1 MLEFARQQWL
11 WLFALAV
18 LWWLAWLLA
27 RRFRPVRVTHAALWQ
42 RVAARVLPPAWKRL
56 LRTALTWL
64 IAISLLSCIVT
75 YAAGLQRPEA
85 EKPAPLYVV
94 IVIDNSVSM
103 QARSGDTTRI
113 REAVRLAD
121 SIYSNLSPDEF
132 SLRARFEDGQP
143 VLGQWQRG
151 GRALKTPSTPDV
163 DYAPQDLDALRAALA
178 TLKPPPGMPTTPAPQ
193 PLLIWI
199 GDDPPPLPPMDAPA
213 RLQHLGLLYDLGWPT
228 FVHTVGGPA
237 ENDAL
242 TAASFEPATPDDPHA
257 GRLIV
262 ETLSGKPA
270 TLEWTAGQSTGRE
283 TGLTFTLPITRER
296 MQARI
301 FLPDDGLALDNELHF
316 QHDAGAIADVF
327 VAHPV
332 ADAEANPFLVDA
344 LREFLPGR
352 EVRSGPPAAAN
363 DADLLVMDRALVD
376 AAARYRLCFGVIPPE
391 YGRVSEAVRVDPNL
405 QPQVEAPP
413 GLRFTLPRLALLSAR
428 EAIPLADGHSL
439 ITLARAPNGET
450 LIALGDNL
458 LYCGFIPHE
467 STLLQDREGLLLLLR
482 WIQSVQGTR
491 ESLLPPAL
499 PMAQETRLQLPPGR
513 YTLRGQVVDLEYVLA
528 TSADGEAVVGPFKKP
543 GPYTLHDARGAQVGT
558 TTVLLHDPPEQRLPW
573 RSMPALEPHKLRPP
587 VLQPDWRDH
596 LPAALL
602 YVALA
607 LLVLEWLAWL
617 VGLTE

>member
-18 LWWLAWLLA
+18 LWWLAWLFA
-27 RRFRPVRVTHAALWQ
+27 RRFKPVRVTHAALWQ

-56 LRTALTWL
+56 LRTVLTWL
-64 IAISLLSCIVT
+64 IAISLLACIVT

-103 QARSGDTTRI
+103 SARSGDTTRI
-113 REAVRLAD
+113 QEAVRLAD
-121 SIYSNLSPDEF
+121 RIYSNLSPDEF

-151 GRALKTPSTPDV
+151 GRALETPFPPPV
-163 DYAPQDLDALRAALA
+163 DYAPQDLEALRAALA
-178 TLKPPPGMPTTPAPQ
+178 TLKPPPGMPATPAPQ

-199 GDDPPPLPPMDAPA
+199 GDDPPPLPPLDAPA

-237 ENDAL
+237 DNDAL
-242 TAASFEPATPDDPHA
+242 TAARFEAASPEDSHA
-257 GRLIV
+257 GTLVV
-262 ETLSGKPA
+262 ETLSGRPA
-270 TLEWTAGQSTGRE
+270 TFSWTAGSQSGRE
-283 TGLTFTLPITRER
+283 SGLTFTLPITRER
-296 MQARI
+296 LQARV
-301 FLPDDGLALDNELHF
+301 FLPDDGLALDNELRF

-327 VAHPV
+327 VSHP
-332 ADAEANPFLVDA
+332 ASDTEANPFLVDA

-352 EVRSGPPAAAN
+352 DVRSGAPAAAI
-363 DADLLVMDRALVD
+363 DTDLLVMDRALVN
-376 AAARYRLCFGVIPPE
+376 ASARYRLCFGVIPPE
-391 YGRVSEAVRVDPNL
+391 YGRVSEATRVDPNL

-413 GLRFTLPRLALLSAR
+413 GLRFTLPKLALLSAR
-428 EAIPLADGHSL
+428 EAVPLANGHTL
-439 ITLARAPNGET
+439 TTLARAPNGET
-450 LIALGDNL
+450 LIALGENL

-482 WIQSVQGTR
+482 WIQSVQGAR

-499 PMAQETRLQLPPGR
+499 PMAQESRLQLPPGNYR
-513 YTLRGQVVDLEYVLA
+513 LRGAAEYALA
-528 TSADGEAVVGPFKKP
+528 TSADGEAKVGPFRQP
-543 GPYTLHDARGAQVGT
+543 GVYSLHDARGAQVGS

-587 VLQPDWRDH
+587 ELQPDWRDH

-607 LLVLEWLAWL
+607 LLVFEWLAWL